1 MKRAFL
7 ALLLSTILFACSK
20 EEETQHNVTVSRDAT
35 TLIYTFDLE
44 SAISPVP
51 SNTSFELKIFSKSG
65 SPVFTTSFTGLKYGW
80 NGKTSDGNAV
90 ADGMY
95 TYIIKNADKTVN
107 QDGFFYVLS
116 KK

>member
-35 TLIYTFDLE
+35 TLIYTFDL

-51 SNTSFELKIFSKSG
+51 SNTSFELKIFSKSVG
-65 SPVFTTSFTGLKYGW
+65 FIHATDGLILCYI
-80 NGKTSDGNAV
+80 GNYR
-90 ADGMY
+90 AD
-95 TYIIKNADKTVN
+95 
-107 QDGFFYVLS
+107 
-116 KK
+116 